1 MKLRKITAVLAAA
14 LLTMTAMTAC
24 SGGAASSASSE
35 TPSSES
41 SAASAESAS
50 SESTSSESA
59 SSEETTGGDM
69 TGGDMT
75 GEITVLSREDGS
87 GTRGAFIELF
97 GIEQKNDAGEK
108 EDMTTDDAQ
117 ITNSTSVMMTTV
129 QGNPKAIGY
138 ISLGSLDESVV
149 KAVEIDG
156 AAPTVENVK
165 AGTYKVVR
173 PFNIATKGEASEV
186 AQDFINFIM
195 SADGQKVV
203 SENGYITVNDAAPAY
218 AASGVSGKVVVG
230 GSSSVTPVMEKLKE
244 AYMALN
250 PDVTV
255 EVQQSDSTTGMT
267 STIDGAYDIGMASR
281 ELKDSELE
289 AGLTPTVIAQDG
301 IAVIV
306 NKENALTGLTSEQVL
321 SIYTGET
328 TDWSELQ

>member
-59 SSEETTGGDM
+59 SSEET

-203 SENGYITVNDAAPAY
+203 SENGYITVDDAAPAY
-218 AASGVSGKVVVG
+218 AASG

-306 NKENALTGLTSEQVL
+306 NKENTLTGLTSEQVL

>member
-35 TPSSES
+35 IPSSES

-50 SESTSSESA
+50 SE
-59 SSEETTGGDM
+59 ET

-87 GTRGAFIELF
+87 GTRGAFIELFGIELF

-195 SADGQKVV
+195 SADGQKIV
-203 SENGYITVNDAAPAY
+203 SENGYITVDDAAPAY

-244 AYMALN
+244 AYVALN

-306 NKENALTGLTSEQVL
+306 NKENTLTGLTSEQVL

-328 TDWSELQ
+328 TDWSELP

>member
-24 SGGAASSASSE
+24 SGGVASSASSE

-41 SAASAESAS
+41 SAASAESTS
-50 SESTSSESA
+50 SESTSSK
-59 SSEETTGGDM
+59 ETTGGDI
-69 TGGDMT
+69 TGK
-75 GEITVLSREDGS
+75 ITVLSREDGS

-203 SENGYITVNDAAPAY
+203 SENGYITVNEAAPAY

-306 NKENALTGLTSEQVL
+306 NKENTLTGLTSEQVL

>member
-1 MKLRKITAVLAAA
+1 MKRRKITAVLAAA
-14 LLTMTAMTAC
+14 LLTMTAMAAC

-41 SAASAESAS
+41 SAASAESTS
-50 SESTSSESA
+50 SESTSSK
-59 SSEETTGGDM
+59 ET

-173 PFNIATKGEASEV
+173 PFNIATKGKASEV

-195 SADGQKVV
+195 SADGQKIV
-203 SENGYITVNDAAPAY
+203 SENGYITVDDAAPAY

-244 AYMALN
+244 AYVALN

-306 NKENALTGLTSEQVL
+306 NKENTLTGLTSEQVL

>member
-41 SAASAESAS
+41 SAASAQ
-50 SESTSSESA
+50 SA
-59 SSEETTGGDM
+59 SSEET

-165 AGTYKVVR
+165 AGIYKVVR
-173 PFNIATKGEASEV
+173 PFNIATKGEASR
-186 AQDFINFIM
+186 
-195 SADGQKVV
+195 SC
-203 SENGYITVNDAAPAY
+203 
-218 AASGVSGKVVVG
+218 
-230 GSSSVTPVMEKLKE
+230 
-244 AYMALN
+244 
-250 PDVTV
+250 
-255 EVQQSDSTTGMT
+255 
-267 STIDGAYDIGMASR
+267 
-281 ELKDSELE
+281 
-289 AGLTPTVIAQDG
+289 
-301 IAVIV
+301 
-306 NKENALTGLTSEQVL
+306 TGLHQLHHEC
-321 SIYTGET
+321 
-328 TDWSELQ
+328 

>member
-41 SAASAESAS
+41 SAASAQSAS
-50 SESTSSESA
+50 SED
-59 SSEETTGGDM
+59 TTGGDM

-203 SENGYITVNDAAPAY
+203 SENGYITVDDAAPAY

-306 NKENALTGLTSEQVL
+306 NKENTLTGLTSEQVL

>member
-41 SAASAESAS
+41 SAASAES
-50 SESTSSESA
+50 TSSKSA
-59 SSEETTGGDM
+59 SSEET

-173 PFNIATKGEASEV
+173 PFNIATKGEASEA

-203 SENGYITVNDAAPAY
+203 SENGYITVDDAAPAY

-244 AYMALN
+244 AYTALN

-306 NKENALTGLTSEQVL
+306 NKENTLTGLTSEQVL

>member
-50 SESTSSESA
+50 SESA
-59 SSEETTGGDM
+59 SSEET

-186 AQDFINFIM
+186 AQDFIIFIM